1 MPQAFPNFSNS
12 FRQPA
17 TFDPSSF
24 WGGSGSDS
32 TKKRFAGD
40 YTLLPNILGTTQSP
54 KTAESPFIF
63 VPPPKTSEAGD
74 LTPTDL
80 SVDFYKKLQEALAP
94 GVLKSQAQQGLMN
107 LAGAGA
113 FGLMSLPFTEYMKN
127 QELKRQSQAFKMRE
141 ESPTAQSARD
151 LSMQQQA
158 SLASADTANKM
169 RAYGELKRNLIEAMR
184 IR

>member
-1 MPQAFPNFSNS
+1 MSQAFPNFSNYL
-12 FRQPA
+12 RQPA

-40 YTLLPNILGTTQSP
+40 YTFLPNILGTTQ
-54 KTAESPFIF
+54 
-63 VPPPKTSEAGD
+63 PPKTSESEQ
-74 LTPTDL
+74 LTPTEL

-94 GVLKSQAQQGLMN
+94 GALKSQAQQGLMN

-151 LSMQQQA
+151 LSTQQQA
-158 SLASADTANKM
+158 SLASAATADKL
-169 RAYGELKRNLIEAMR
+169 RAYGELKRNLIEGMR